1 MQCEHSESNNLCVF
15 MVELFMI
22 VYVSVYN
29 NILKLVWNNINSYE
43 VADIITSKT
52 SYLLQ

>member
-1 MQCEHSESNNLCVF
+1 MQCEHSETNNLCAF

-29 NILKLVWNNINSYE
+29 ILKLVWNSIKSYE